1 MPRRSVNVYDEG
13 LLFKPI
19 HRVIYGAD
27 NADFV
32 SILKEKLSSESGK
45 NYDLYR
51 RRSGR
56 DFVFYRTDR
65 RF

>member
-32 SILKEKLSSESGK
+32 SILKEKLSSESEK
-45 NYDLYR
+45 
-51 RRSGR
+51 
-56 DFVFYRTDR
+56 V
-65 RF
+65 RFIWAIKRKKLRFLQNRLTL